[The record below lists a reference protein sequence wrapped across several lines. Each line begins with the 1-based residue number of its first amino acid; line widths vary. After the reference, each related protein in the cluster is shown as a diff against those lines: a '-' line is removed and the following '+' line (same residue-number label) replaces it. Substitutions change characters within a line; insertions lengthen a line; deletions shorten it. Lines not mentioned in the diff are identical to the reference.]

1 MLVRFVKW
9 VRSIKIAPN
18 CALSGTFPLSPPAT
32 KMKVHSE
39 YICQQCGYHS
49 SSFLGRCPQCGEWNS
64 LVETEVSA
72 GEGTT
77 QAPNFN
83 FEKDLVKLSEVKSQ
97 RVGRITTGFGEFD
110 RVLGGGIV
118 SGEIVLISG
127 DPGIGK
133 STLLLQ
139 SAMKVAAGAR
149 VGPAGFHPAST
160 SSLYE
165 NRIKGDRSAHVAGA
179 QAGAPHPSPTVLYVT
194 GEESAHQVKIRAE
207 RLENSSQLVVDGSQ
221 KKKSVNRELITD
233 NLYLLPITS
242 VEGIIAAAEKIS
254 PTLLIIDSIQTLTTD
269 KLSGSAGSVGQVRE
283 CAGILQRLAKSSH
296 TPIFIVGHVTKEGNI
311 AGPKVL
317 EHLVDAVL
325 NLEGD
330 GMHAFRL
337 LRSVKNRFGST
348 FEVGVFEMTDA
359 GMLEVSNPSEI
370 FLAQRISKR
379 PGSVV
384 LSTIAGG
391 RPLLC
396 EVQALSTSTI
406 FGMPTRRV
414 TGLDFS
420 RMQIVIAA
428 LSRAVSLNLASLD
441 IYLNVAGGLKIDEPA
456 ADLAAALSIASAVQG
471 IAIADGVC
479 AFGEVGLLGELRPVA
494 GGKTRIAEAK
504 RIGFSDFI
512 SPERFK
518 TLEEAVAYALHGE

>member
-1 MLVRFVKW
+1 MKS
-9 VRSIKIAPN
+9 RS
-18 CALSGTFPLSPPAT
+18 
-32 KMKVHSE
+32 V
-39 YICQQCGYHS
+39 YVCQQCGYQAP
-49 SSFLGRCPQCGEWNS
+49 SFYGKCPECGEWNS
-64 LVETEVSA
+64 LVETEISTGISNDKLQISNVK
-72 GEGTT
+72 
-77 QAPNFN
+77 

-97 RVGRITTGFGEFD
+97 RVGRTGTGFAEFD

-118 SGEIVLISG
+118 PGVIVLISG

-139 SAMKVAAGAR
+139 SAMKVAEGSQLT
-149 VGPAGFHPAST
+149 VH
-160 SSLYE
+160 SSQKSQKSV
-165 NRIKGDRSAHVAGA
+165 NSQPKTDNQNV
-179 QAGAPHPSPTVLYVT
+179 VLYVT
-194 GEESAHQVKIRAE
+194 GEESAQQVKLRAD
-207 RLENSSQLVVDGSQ
+207 RLASSQLTVNSSQKG
-221 KKKSVNRELITD
+221 KGSVNRERITD
-233 NLYLLPITS
+233 NLFILPITS
-242 VEGIIAAAEKIS
+242 VEGIVAATEKIS
-254 PTLLIIDSIQTLTTD
+254 PTLLIIDSIQTLTSER
-269 KLSGSAGSVGQVRE
+269 LSGSAGSVGQVRE
-283 CAGILQRLAKSSH
+283 CAGILQRLAKVTH

-348 FEVGVFEMTDA
+348 FEVGVFEMTDG

-370 FLAQRISKR
+370 FLAQRMSKR

-384 LSTIAGG
+384 LSTVAGG

-406 FGMPTRRV
+406 FGMPTRRI

-428 LSRAVSLNLASLD
+428 LSRAASLNLASLD
-441 IYLNVAGGLKIDEPA
+441 IYINVAGGLKIDEPA
-456 ADLAAALSIASAVQG
+456 ADLAAACAIASAVQG
-471 IAIADGVC
+471 IATRDGVC
-479 AFGEVGLLGELRPVA
+479 AWGEVGLLGELRPVA
-494 GGKTRIAEAK
+494 GSKSRMAEAK
-504 RIGFSDFI
+504 RIGFSDFVT
-512 SPERFK
+512 PERFK
-518 TLEEAVAYALHGE
+518 TLEEAISHVLHGE